1 MMNSDTKRELLVL
14 AISVVAVTFAFAA
27 FAELQ

>member
-14 AISVVAVTFAFAA
+14 AISLVAVTFAFAV